1 MKKTNTFFFLFCF
14 LTTSMFTPLVFV
26 SANSNSASLKLSLI
40 QAEDNSTMIAG
51 GGVTTFGYWGPS
63 TYYFSGGDWMRN
75 HALET
80 LFGATFSTE
89 DILDGYVPLL
99 ATGYNIVEAW
109 PSEENSLGFNNSG
122 GIRVLD
128 VYLRENV
135 KFHDGS
141 EWNAT
146 VAKWNYDRW
155 ITLVGNL
162 TGGQV
167 WTQWK
172 SLMFRPARDMHNLY
186 TETWNM
192 SHYYDNDPVFGT
204 PLTPQ
209 YYGKDNDPDLSWTSV
224 NNTYQVEGW
233 YPVINKTLI
242 VKNATETAS
251 GTGGTIRFEFNDWTT
266 GLNFISLLVIIS
278 METYKDYFGV
288 QLFDFYDGYGGLYTP
303 LVGTGQYKYKSL
315 DKIGTL
321 RATMERFDDHWNFTG
336 MRDAGLMNVKEGII
350 QYYTGAQSAQERTT
364 AILSGDIDF
373 ANDGP
378 YGQLYPDQITTS
390 PSVNYFATD
399 PADSTEQIVFHW
411 GHTDKALRTAIGYAF
426 NYSKFVA
433 VGKDGRGVISDTPF
447 GVNSPWTNP
456 SIVGPSHDLSIA
468 RQTLLDDP
476 FYGSL
481 LANRSITAGSTTQ
494 DWHDFADDISA
505 GTLNSTFLQAFTLN
519 YWSDQYDDD
528 FSDIFETSIY
538 DIGMVYNSSAEWE
551 LTGAESVF
559 DKLLAGNTRSWAPVE
574 PYYSYMEC
582 FLIDWPMPRLDSG
595 GYLQAYLSTVS
606 YFVDAWGM
614 WFDISENFNYGDVSN
629 ITLSNLI
636 RSLVVQNSTT
646 KQDTY
651 DDIARLIYE
660 ENPHIYLA
668 QDDTGYAISK
678 EYSVD
683 WYWDAFFFGYVGIG
697 PGIPEEG
704 VQVEIP
710 GFPSSAILIFS
721 IVTIVAVGLS
731 IKKKKKLESKF

>member
-1 MKKTNTFFFLFCF
+1 MKRINTFFFLFCF
-14 LTTSMFTPLVFV
+14 LTASMFVPLIYA
-26 SANSNSASLKLSLI
+26 SADSNSASLKLSLI
-40 QAEDNSTMIAG
+40 QAEDNSTMILG
-51 GGVTTFGYWGPS
+51 GPVTTFGYWGPS
-63 TYYFSGGDWMRN
+63 TYYFSGGDAMRN

-109 PSEENSLGFNNSG
+109 PSEQNSLGFNNSG
-122 GIRVLD
+122 GIKVLD
-128 VYLRENV
+128 IYLRENV

-162 TGGQV
+162 TGNQV

-186 TETWNM
+186 TESWNM
-192 SHYYDNDPVFGT
+192 SHYYDNDPLYGT
-204 PLTPQ
+204 PITPQ
-209 YYGKDNDPDLSWTSV
+209 YYGKDNDPNLSWTSV

-251 GTGGTIRFEFNDWTT
+251 GTGGTIRFEFNDWVT

-278 METYKDYFGV
+278 METYKNYFSV
-288 QLFDFYDGYGGLYTP
+288 QFFDNYDGYGGVYTP

-315 DKIGTL
+315 DTVGTL
-321 RATMERFDDHWNFTG
+321 RATMERFDDHWNYTG
-336 MRDAGLMNVKEGII
+336 MRDAGLMKVKEGII
-350 QYYTGAQSAQERTT
+350 QYYTGAQSAQDRTT

-378 YGQLYPDQITTS
+378 YGQLYPDQITAS

-399 PADSTEQIVFHW
+399 PADSTEQIVFK
-411 GHTDKALRTAIGYAF
+411 GDNTDKALRTAIGYAF
-426 NYSKFVA
+426 NYSKYIA
-433 VGKDGRGVISDTPF
+433 VGKDGRGVVSDTPF
-447 GVNSPWTNP
+447 GVNSAWRNP
-456 SIVGPSHDLSIA
+456 SIVGPSHDLSNA

-476 FYGSL
+476 LYGSL
-481 LANRSITAGSTTQ
+481 LANQSITAGSTTQ
-494 DWHDFADDISA
+494 DWHDFADKITA
-505 GTLNSTFLQAFTLN
+505 GTLNSTFLKAFTLN
-519 YWSDQYDDD
+519 YWSDIYSNTNN
-528 FSDIFETSIY
+528 FVDIFETSIY
-538 DIGMVYNSSAEWE
+538 DIGMVFNSSAEWE
-551 LTGAESVF
+551 LTGAQSVF
-559 DKLLAGNTRSWAPVE
+559 DKLLAGNTRAWGAVE
-574 PYYSYMEC
+574 PYFTYMEC

-606 YFVDAWGM
+606 YYLDPVM
-614 WFDISENFNYGDVSN
+614 WLDISENFNYGDVN
-629 ITLSNLI
+629 NQTLSTLI
-636 RSLVVQNSTT
+636 RSLVVQDPIT

-660 ENPHIYLA
+660 ENPHVYLA
-668 QDDTGYAISK
+668 QDDTGYAVSK
-678 EYSVD
+678 KYSID
-683 WYWDAFFFGYVGIG
+683 WTWDAFFFGYVGIG
-697 PGIPEEG
+697 PGIPEAGIELPPDI
-704 VQVEIP
+704 VLITVL
-710 GFPSSAILIFS
+710 AIGG
-721 IVTIVAVGLS
+721 VAVVAIAVYVLMR
-731 IKKKKKLESKF
+731 KRSK

>member
-1 MKKTNTFFFLFCF
+1 MKRTNVIFFLFCF
-14 LTTSMFTPLVFV
+14 LVTSTFVPIITIV
-26 SANSNSASLKLSLI
+26 SAQSNSASLKLSLI

-63 TYYFSGGDWMRN
+63 TYYFSGGDTLRN

-162 TGGQV
+162 TGTQV

-209 YYGKDNDPDLSWTSV
+209 YYGRDNDPDLTWTSV

-278 METYKDYFGV
+278 MEAYKDYFYT
-288 QLFDFYDGYGGLYTP
+288 QFFDNYDGYGGVYTP

-315 DKIGTL
+315 DSVGTL
-321 RATMERFDDHWNFTG
+321 RATLERFDDHWNFTG
-336 MRDAGLMNVKEGII
+336 MRDAGLMNVKEGIV
-350 QYYTGAQSAQERTT
+350 QYYTGAQTPQERTT

-373 ANDGP
+373 AADGA

-390 PSVNYFATD
+390 PSVDYFATD
-399 PADSTEQIVFHW
+399 PADSTEQIAFQW
-411 GHTDKALRTAIGYAF
+411 KNTDKALRTAIGYAF
-426 NYSKFVA
+426 NYSKYIA

-447 GVNSPWTNP
+447 GVNSVWRNP
-456 SIVGPSHDLSIA
+456 SIVGPSHDLSNA

-476 FYGSL
+476 LYGSL
-481 LANRSITAGSTTQ
+481 LANQSITSGSTTQ

-505 GTLNSTFLQAFTLN
+505 GTLNSTFLKAFTLN
-519 YWSDQYDDD
+519 YWSDQYSNINN
-528 FSDIFETSIY
+528 FVDIFETSIY
-538 DIGMVYNSSAEWE
+538 DIGMVFNSSAEWE

-559 DKLLAGNTRSWAPVE
+559 DKLLAGNTRAWGAVE
-574 PYYSYMEC
+574 PYFTYMEC

-606 YFVDAWGM
+606 YYWDPVM
-614 WFDISENFNYGDVSN
+614 WLDISENFNYGDVYN
-629 ITLSNLI
+629 QTLSNLI
-636 RSLVVQNSTT
+636 RSLVVQDPTT

-668 QDDTGYAISK
+668 QDDTGYAVSK
-678 EYSVD
+678 KYSID
-683 WYWDAFFFGYVGIG
+683 WTWDAFFFGYVGIG
-697 PGIPEEG
+697 PGIPEAGIEL
-704 VQVEIP
+704 P
-710 GFPSSAILIFS
+710 PDTILITV
-721 IVTIVAVGLS
+721 IVIGVVVVLAIAVYIVMRRRS
-731 IKKKKKLESKF
+731 S